1 MSQFSQFSDTGPSSP
16 YQSDP
21 VDPLTDLELDDISF
35 KAGSSSYQRT
45 QHPTLAS
52 EFTPPLALPPTLERF
67 GSDRKKPWVKYTEMN
82 KNDFVIWWLQTEA
95 ATTIGSRQKKMRWET
110 KHSAEIWQHFDQ
122 VANYITGEAMV
133 MCRRCG
139 KTIPHPGRTTNGIN
153 SMNRHFMAGTC
164 IKAANNTARQKTLQQ
179 SIEYM
184 VYTNLSPFNSSKL
197 TIYSSNLGRK
207 HIAFE
212 AIFQ

>member
-1 MSQFSQFSDTGPSSP
+1 MSDFSQFSDAGPSSL

-21 VDPLTDLELDDISF
+21 IDHLTDLELDDSSLR
-35 KAGSSSYQRT
+35 AGSSSYQRT
-45 QHPTLAS
+45 QHPTPAS
-52 EFTPPLALPPTLERF
+52 DFTPPLVLPPTLERF

-82 KNDFVIWWLQTEA
+82 KKDFVIWWLQTAA
-95 ATTIGSRQKKMRWET
+95 ATTIASRQKKMRWDT

-139 KTIPHPGRTTNGIN
+139 KTIPHPGRTANGTN

-164 IKAANNTARQKTLQQ
+164 IKAANNTANQKTLQQ
-179 SIEYM
+179 SIESM
-184 VYTNLSPFNSSKL
+184 VYAILSPFKSSKL
-197 TIYSSNLGRK
+197 IVFSSNIGRK